1 MENVEKNNIVP
12 FSMTIH
18 KKLIKKLKQIS
29 NYNNKPF

>member
-18 KKLIKKLKQIS
+18 KKLIKIS